1 MPIPVHDPDP
11 PGGPRRA
18 RGDRPPDDE
27 GRRRFEALHAAH
39 FAAVTGYVRRRVPD
53 RESAADAVSETF
65 LVAWRRLEA
74 VPAGDGTRLW
84 LYGTAR
90 RVPANHRRA
99 ERRRDRPA
107 HEIGR
112 DLALRL
118 PDPDRTAR
126 DGTPTEIGRAFRSLP
141 ERDRGLPALVAWEGP
156 DRAGRGRARDVPQR
170 RADPPAPGPPEVRPR
185 AGGTGRAR
193 PGTRGDRAG
202 RHARHRRERVRHDV
216 DALVARIRPTS
227 DERAVL
233 GPDPGA
239 VRGHADRIM
248 ATVPR
253 ERGGRGALPWRR
265 RRVLVGR
272 RSQPVGASRRTPR
285 CDARTAGD
293 RRPAGSTPFGR
304 VRRSRGTVPRTCRG
318 TAPAA
323 SGCLG
328 RARQVSHG
336 TSRSE
341 RHRVPSGDRAASRPR
356 R

>member
-156 DRAGRGRARDVPQR
+156 DRGQVAVVLGTSRNAVRIRLHRARRKFARALEERGVPV
-170 RADPPAPGPPEVRPR
+170 PGP
-185 AGGTGRAR
+185 AGT
-193 PGTRGDRAG
+193 
-202 RHARHRRERVRHDV
+202 
-216 DALVARIRPTS
+216 
-227 DERAVL
+227 
-233 GPDPGA
+233 
-239 VRGHADRIM
+239 
-248 ATVPR
+248 
-253 ERGGRGALPWRR
+253 
-265 RRVLVGR
+265 VLVGTLDT
-272 RSQPVGASRRTPR
+272 GGNA
-285 CDARTAGD
+285 
-293 RRPAGSTPFGR
+293 
-304 VRRSRGTVPRTCRG
+304 
-318 TAPAA
+318 
-323 SGCLG
+323 
-328 RARQVSHG
+328 
-336 TSRSE
+336 
-341 RHRVPSGDRAASRPR
+341 
-356 R
+356 